1 MFGGRETIC
10 RDPHAMQRKK
20 KGENKVEK
28 ERKQKAIKPLDCYG
42 IFGTR
47 EKEESRETGITFAS
61 IIIVR

>member
-1 MFGGRETIC
+1 MEGEKLYAWT
-10 RDPHAMQRKK
+10 HMQCKEK

-28 ERKQKAIKPLDCYG
+28 ERKQKAIKLLDCYG